1 VILILLGPPGA
12 GKGTQAKL
20 LAKELKVPHI
30 STGDMFR
37 DHTSRNTELGQRVK
51 AIISSGGLV
60 PDEMTNEMVTERL
73 SRPDVKGG
81 FILDGFPRT
90 IPQAQFLEKL
100 FADTGRRLDRT
111 VSYEVDE
118 AALVERISGRRSCPS
133 CGAAYH
139 IVGNPPQREGACD
152 RDGTPLV
159 LREDDRPENVLRR
172 MQEYAAKTEPLR
184 RFYAERG
191 LLSAVD
197 GMGAPDAILTET
209 RRLLAAPT
217 RAMEA

>member
-20 LAKELKVPHI
+20 LAKELRIPHI

-37 DHTSRNTELGQRVK
+37 DHTSRNSELGKRVK
-51 AIISSGGLV
+51 AIITSGGLV
-60 PDEMTNEMVTERL
+60 PDEITSEMVRERL
-73 SRPDVKGG
+73 ARPDVNGG

-90 IPQAQFLEKL
+90 IPQAEFLEKL
-100 FADTGRRLDRT
+100 LAETGRRLDRT

-118 AALVERISGRRSCPS
+118 AALVERISGRRSCPT

-139 IVGNPPQREGACD
+139 VVQNPPRLEGACD
-152 RDGTPLV
+152 REGTPLV

-172 MQEYAAKTEPLR
+172 MQEYASKTDPLR
-184 RFYAERG
+184 RFYSERG
-191 LLSAVD
+191 VLASLD
-197 GMGAPDAILTET
+197 GMKAPEGVLAETLRKLGAP
-209 RRLLAAPT
+209 P
-217 RAMEA
+217 RADEA

>member
-20 LAKELKVPHI
+20 LAKELRIPHV

-37 DHTSRNTELGQRVK
+37 DHARRNSELGQRVE
-51 AIISSGGLV
+51 AIIANGGLV
-60 PDEMTNEMVTERL
+60 PDEITNEMVTERL
-73 SRPDVKGG
+73 ARPDVNGG

-100 FADTGRRLDRT
+100 LAETGRSLDRT

-118 AALVERISGRRSCPS
+118 GALVERISGRRSCPS

-139 IVGNPPQREGACD
+139 VVQNPPRHEGACD
-152 RDGTPLV
+152 REGTPLV
-159 LREDDRPENVLRR
+159 LRQDDRPENVLHR

-191 LLSAVD
+191 VLAAVD
-197 GMGAPDAILTET
+197 GMKAPEDVLAET
-209 RRLLAAPT
+209 LAMISAPA
-217 RAMEA
+217 RAREA